1 MPGFS
6 DEERDEIESALV
18 DSAHQLFTLYGFQ
31 KTTVEDITEPV
42 GIAESTFY
50 RFFDSKSEMYTRVL
64 LREQDEL
71 IDAIESEVKGVTDP
85 ERKLERLFETW
96 ATEFEKRD
104 LLVHSH
110 REPQNTLQSMNH
122 VDVDEVKRDI
132 IVRISPIVEDIRAN
146 SDGLINDL
154 KPEMVF
160 QLLSVIELI
169 AAQKDAYESYGWG
182 GYPLFRDTLITI
194 LTEGLMGERLEE

>member
-18 DSAHQLFTLYGFQ
+18 DSAQQLFTLYGFQ

-50 RFFDSKSEMYTRVL
+50 RFFDSKTEMYTRVL
-64 LREQDEL
+64 LREQDEV
-71 IDAIESEVKGVTDP
+71 IDAIESEVEGITDP
-85 ERKLERLFETW
+85 ERKLERLFRTW

-104 LLVHSH
+104 LLVRSH
-110 REPQNTLQSMNH
+110 REPQNTLRSMNH
-122 VDVDEVKRDI
+122 VDVDEVKSDI
-132 IVRISPIVEDIRAN
+132 IVRVSPIVEDIQAN

-154 KPEMVF
+154 RPEVIF
-160 QLLSVIELI
+160 QLLSVLELI
-169 AAQKDAYESYGWG
+169 AAQKEAYDEYGWG
-182 GYPLFRDTLITI
+182 YSSFKDTVITI
-194 LTEGLMGERLEE
+194 LTQGLMSERPGE

>member
-18 DSAHQLFTLYGFQ
+18 DSAQQLFTLYGFQ

-50 RFFDSKSEMYTRVL
+50 RFFDSKTEMYTRVL
-64 LREQDEL
+64 LREQDEV
-71 IDAIESEVKGVTDP
+71 IDAIESEVEGITDP
-85 ERKLERLFETW
+85 ERKLERLFRTW

-104 LLVHSH
+104 LLVRSH
-110 REPQNTLQSMNH
+110 REPQNTLRSMNH
-122 VDVDEVKRDI
+122 VDVDEVKSDI
-132 IVRISPIVEDIRAN
+132 IVRVSPIVEDIQAN

-154 KPEMVF
+154 RPEVIF
-160 QLLSVIELI
+160 QLLSVLELI
-169 AAQKDAYESYGWG
+169 VAQKEAYDEYGWG
-182 GYPLFRDTLITI
+182 YSSFKDTVITI
-194 LTEGLMGERLEE
+194 LTEGLMGERPEK